1 MHKRQLGSNG
11 PMVSSLGLGCM
22 GMSIA
27 YSEPEDTES
36 VATIQRAIDLGVNL
50 IVSSDAYGNG
60 VNEELIAKAIR
71 GRREQVLI
79 CTKFGNLALASRD
92 AAGAAPALSGGHP
105 DYVVQACERS
115 LKRLGVDVIDLYGLH
130 RMDKSVPIEDTVGAM
145 ARLVEQG
152 KVRHLLLS
160 EAGAATLRR
169 AQRAHPA
176 ARRSTGLAQHDL
188 AVADQAQR
196 HRAAHQVAGQ
206 DVAAAHGAAPRQR
219 APPQPGEADHRAG
232 DVLELAQAGH
242 DLGVERIH
250 RHRLQSSGS
259 GGGKQIALHLQRAD
273 GHAFGHQLDSQRLL
287 GRQQRWR
294 ARQVAVEE
302 REFAARPQHARHLGQ
317 RARQVGGV
325 AERLDAEDLVDAG
338 VGVGQV
344 VEVAQRQRDVAQAG
358 VLQALAR
365 DALMRRGEVDARE
378 LAVAV
383 ATAEVGQV
391 EALAEGQL
399 PAPAPAR
406 AASRAPM
413 RRNWP

>member
-232 DVLELAQAGH
+232 DALELAQAGH
-242 DLGVERIH
+242 D
-250 RHRLQSSGS
+250 
-259 GGGKQIALHLQRAD
+259 
-273 GHAFGHQLDSQRLL
+273 LDSQRLL

-302 REFAARPQHARHLGQ
+302 REFAARPQHARHRGQ